1 MEQGTDLVHTWEVRI
16 FKNIYVLFM
25 SIDSEIRIREFRID
39 VMMGFQPT
47 GRTVRKSRGSRIDKD
62 SYKMDISYYLRN
74 AGKNECR

>member
-1 MEQGTDLVHTWEVRI
+1 
-16 FKNIYVLFM
+16 M

-39 VMMGFQPT
+39 VTMGFHPT

-74 AGKNECR
+74 AGKN